1 MAQVVDTKQKKKFNS
16 DKHFQW
22 ARKELETNEETY
34 SRKKVDVICELASRL
49 EKEDEIETNR
59 ISTEIAKRLKEYVT
73 HRYVNEVLD
82 EKYKDEKHV
91 ESVKNRRTS
100 STKTKRVSQT
110 VDVSEDD
117 TIVKDESQER
127 ETSSAKTKRA
137 AQTIDISEA
146 DVIAKDES
154 QEQEAAPRKSV
165 GHDRLEALV
174 LENSELK
181 EALKRQTTLLSVDQ
195 VSANEIM
202 FIVPKEKFNQLK
214 EAMEI
219 SRDSIRLVFDK
230 SGMLERAESDI
241 FEQQQLTRR

>member
-1 MAQVVDTKQKKKFNS
+1 MAQVVETKQKKKPKSDRHFN
-16 DKHFQW
+16 W
-22 ARKELETNEETY
+22 AKSELDTNEERYT
-34 SRKKVDVICELASRL
+34 RKKVDVICELASRL
-49 EKEDEIETNR
+49 EEEGEIETNR

-82 EKYKDEKHV
+82 ERYKDEKHV

-127 ETSSAKTKRA
+127 EA
-137 AQTIDISEA
+137 AAS
-146 DVIAKDES
+146 
-154 QEQEAAPRKSV
+154 KSV
-165 GHDRLEALV
+165 EHDRLEALV

-181 EALKRQTTLLSVDQ
+181 EALKRQTTLLSADQ
-195 VSANEIM
+195 VSINEIT

-214 EAMEI
+214 EAMGI
-219 SRDSIRLVFDK
+219 SRDFIRLVFDK
-230 SGMLERAESDI
+230 SGVLERAVPDT